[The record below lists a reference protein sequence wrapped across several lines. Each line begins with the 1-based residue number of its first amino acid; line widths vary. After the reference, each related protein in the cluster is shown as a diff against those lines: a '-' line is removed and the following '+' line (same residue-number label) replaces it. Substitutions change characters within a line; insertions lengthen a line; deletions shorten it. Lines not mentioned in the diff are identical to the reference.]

1 MNFLLRADLSP
12 LSEVISFGP
21 GAASLHQDQAGTM
34 PPLSLIAPQ
43 VVNVKGPVRLALGVQ
58 VPRQFNETLA
68 GGMNPNKDGEIDAGV
83 WPSFCSTE
91 LEKDARHNREP
102 EFSLLL
108 IHDYDEKE

>member
-1 MNFLLRADLSP
+1 LQNLDPEELQHHSPVFLFLS
-12 LSEVISFGP
+12 I
-21 GAASLHQDQAGTM
+21 QAGTM

-58 VPRQFNETLA
+58 VPLQFNETLA

-108 IHDYDEKE
+108 IHDYD